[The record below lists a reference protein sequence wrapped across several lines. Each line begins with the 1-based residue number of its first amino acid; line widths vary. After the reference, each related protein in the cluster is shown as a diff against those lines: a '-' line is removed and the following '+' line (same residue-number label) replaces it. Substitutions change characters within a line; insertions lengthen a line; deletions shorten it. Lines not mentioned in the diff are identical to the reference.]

1 MIRTN
6 WTDENIEKSI
16 RGVMRGY
23 CLERMPSQ
31 SEVELF
37 YGDSKLSNAI
47 NKRGGFYE
55 WAKRLNI
62 PTKHSETK
70 IGVEAE
76 EAVKTTL
83 ENMGFESVEL
93 TPLKHPYD
101 ILVNHRVKIDVKISH
116 KYEYEHGTYYSF
128 GLAKPMQTCD
138 VFIAIA
144 LDDNKMYVIP
154 SSILNNQKQLSIGMT
169 SKYDKYI
176 DRWDIV
182 QKLDDCFRAVE
193 SI

>member
-1 MIRTN
+1 MIRTI
-6 WTDENIEKSI
+6 WTEESIEKGI
-16 RGVMRGY
+16 RGVMSGY
-23 CLERMPSQ
+23 CLERMPTK
-31 SEVELF
+31 SEIELF

-47 NKRGGFYE
+47 QKRGGFYE

-62 PTKHSETK
+62 STKDSETK
-70 IGVEAE
+70 LGIEAE
-76 EAVKTTL
+76 EAVRTRL
-83 ENMGFESVEL
+83 EMIGFESVEL
-93 TPLKHPYD
+93 TPLKYPYD

-116 KYEYEHGTYYSF
+116 KYEYEHGSYYSF

-138 VFIAIA
+138 LFIAIA
-144 LDDNKMYVIP
+144 LDDNKTYVIP

-182 QKLDDCFRAVE
+182 QKLDDCFRLVE
-193 SI
+193 II

>member
-1 MIRTN
+1 MTCTG
-6 WTDENIEKSI
+6 WTDESI
-16 RGVMRGY
+16 KKGIRDVMNGY
-23 CLERMPSQ
+23 CLERMPSR
-31 SEVELF
+31 SEIELF

-47 NKRGGFYE
+47 MKRGGFYE

-62 PTKHSETK
+62 STKDCETK
-70 IGVEAE
+70 LGIEAE
-76 EAVKTTL
+76 GKVKTRL
-83 ENMGFESVEL
+83 ETMGFESVEL
-93 TPLKHPYD
+93 TPVRHPYD

-116 KYEYEHGTYYSF
+116 KYEYGHGTFYSF

-144 LDDNKMYVIP
+144 LDDNKTYVIP
-154 SSILNNQKQLSIGMT
+154 SSILNNKKQLSIGMT

-176 DRWDIV
+176 NRWDIV

-193 SI
+193 SV